1 MDVHIELLF
10 PPRVI
15 PSLKTVRGEVWQSLV
30 DQVLAA
36 GEASVGE
43 AAFVL
48 TMARLNG
55 CWSCNADS
63 FRALN
68 GCRQC
73 SIRNL
78 RRVRGSDAE
87 LAVMFAEAQ
96 QEVIA
101 FVESPVPLGP

>member
-1 MDVHIELLF
+1 V
-10 PPRVI
+10 
-15 PSLKTVRGEVWQSLV
+15 V
-30 DQVLAA
+30 DQVLAE

-78 RRVRGSDAE
+78 HRVRESDTE
-87 LAVMFAEAQ
+87 LAVMFADARR
-96 QEVIA
+96 EVTA
-101 FVESPVPLGP
+101 FSESPVPLGP